1 LDKNSLLKSIALKGY
16 DVGFG
21 AKKHFATYDL
31 AAKAPNLF
39 ALGTLTAGV
48 IQLAFEI
55 EDDINKILS
64 VFLIFIGIVTIFINM
79 FTDRKKE
86 YEDAGVKI
94 NLIYQDLRNLY
105 FSVQGTNET
114 DKEELE
120 RHETEYKRLVGEF
133 NNTGITHQ
141 MMFSDWYAHYKFFV
155 QLETD
160 WIEEQRP
167 FKFRDKVPL
176 ALRWTLYA
184 IGAVVLIAIVTI
196 VVLFV
201 QNTFF

>member
-1 LDKNSLLKSIALKGY
+1 MNKNSLLKSIALKGY

-31 AAKAPNLF
+31 AAKAPNLI

-48 IQLAFEI
+48 IQLAFKI
-55 EDDINKILS
+55 PDDINKVLS

-79 FTDRKKE
+79 FTDKKKE
-86 YEDAGVKI
+86 YEEAGIKI
-94 NLIYQDLRNLY
+94 NRIYQDLRNLY
-105 FSVQGTNET
+105 FSVQGTAET
-114 DKEELE
+114 DTGELNSLE
-120 RHETEYKRLVGEF
+120 AEYNRLIGEF

-167 FKFRDKVPL
+167 FEFRDKVPL
-176 ALRWTLYA
+176 ALRWTLCA
-184 IGAVVLIAIVTI
+184 IGAVVAVAIVTVI
-196 VVLFV
+196 VLFV

>member
-1 LDKNSLLKSIALKGY
+1 MNKNSLLKSIALKGY

-31 AAKAPNLF
+31 AAKAPNLI

-48 IQLAFEI
+48 IQLTFKI
-55 EDDINKILS
+55 PDDINKVLS

-86 YEDAGVKI
+86 YEEAGVKI
-94 NLIYQDLRNLY
+94 NRIYQDLRNLY
-105 FSVQGTNET
+105 FSVQGTAET
-114 DKEELE
+114 DTGELNRLE
-120 RHETEYKRLVGEF
+120 AEYNSLIGEF

-176 ALRWTLYA
+176 ALRWTLYV
-184 IGAVVLIAIVTI
+184 IGAVVTIAIVTV